1 MSKNSYATAVSGICT
16 VVFVTLLTVLADLA
30 PALKDW
36 LKAVFT
42 HHWIGKGVLAAG
54 LFGLIYLLALKTAR
68 DNSEESAAPLLRL
81 LAWSAICGT
90 IIIFAFFLWEA
101 FGK

>member
-1 MSKNSYATAVSGICT
+1 MSKHSFAAAVSGICT
-16 VVFVTLLTVLADLA
+16 VVFVTLVTLLADLA

-42 HHWIGKGVLAAG
+42 HHWIGKGVLAAV
-54 LFGLIYLLALKTAR
+54 LFGLIYFLVLKTAR
-68 DNSEESAAPLLRL
+68 EDAKDRVAPLLRL
-81 LAWSAICGT
+81 LVWSAGFGT
-90 IIIFAFFLWEA
+90 IIIFAFFAWEA